1 MKKNVIVLIGLIIIL
16 FAVNYSFLDSLLINL
31 FDEGEVV
38 IVEKVID
45 GDTIVAGKVSVR
57 LLGINSPERKEQYYE
72 EAREFLEDAVLNK
85 TVILKFGKEKQD
97 KYNRTLAYVFVG
109 NKNLNLE
116 MVKNGFAN
124 FYFPSGRDV
133 YYDDFKSAWEEC
145 EENLCERSADECA
158 DCIELEE
165 FDYENEIVVFY
176 NKCDFDCEL
185 TEWEIKD
192 EGRKSF
198 VFPEFVLGVGKN
210 VKVIVSEEDVVDNQ
224 EEVFWRRKDYVWT
237 DSGDTL
243 FLRDSK
249 GKLVL
254 WENY

>member
-1 MKKNVIVLIGLIIIL
+1 MKKNVIVLLSLIIIL
-16 FAVNYSFLDSLLINL
+16 FIVNYGFLDSLLIN
-31 FDEGEVV
+31 FFGEGEVV
-38 IVEKVID
+38 IVERVID
-45 GDTIVAGKVSVR
+45 GDTVVVNDSSIR
-57 LLGINSPERKEQYYE
+57 LLGINSPEKGKEYYN
-72 EAREFLEDAVLNK
+72 EAKEFLEEAVLNK
-85 TVILKFGKEKQD
+85 NAVLKFGKEKYD

-116 MVKNGFAN
+116 LVKNGFAN
-124 FYFPSGRDV
+124 FYFPSGKDI
-133 YYDDFKSAWEEC
+133 YYNDFKKAWEEC
-145 EENLCERSADECA
+145 EINLCEMSEEECA
-158 DCIELEE
+158 DCIKLKE

-198 VFPEFVLGVGKN
+198 VFPKFVLGKEES
-210 VKVIVSEEDVVDNQ
+210 VKVIVLEEEKANSESEI
-224 EEVFWRRKDYVWT
+224 FWIRKDYVWT

-243 FLRDSK
+243 FLRDGE

-254 WENY
+254 WRAY